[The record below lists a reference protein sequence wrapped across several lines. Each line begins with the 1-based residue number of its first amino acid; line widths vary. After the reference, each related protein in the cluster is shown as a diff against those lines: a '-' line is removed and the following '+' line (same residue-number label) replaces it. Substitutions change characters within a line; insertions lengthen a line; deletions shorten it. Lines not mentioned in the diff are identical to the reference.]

1 MDHECKHEKD
11 WGRLNGHLPAIEA
24 RLERLEES
32 VNKIYSE
39 QLKAVI
45 AMASFTQSQKDRPTI
60 RQQAFFASI
69 GGGLVVFGGLL
80 IKFLWDKI

>member
-1 MDHECKHEKD
+1 MVDQNCIHEKD

-45 AMASFTQSQKDRPTI
+45 P
-60 RQQAFFASI
+60 
-69 GGGLVVFGGLL
+69 LL
-80 IKFLWDKI
+80 DNRHSLPQ